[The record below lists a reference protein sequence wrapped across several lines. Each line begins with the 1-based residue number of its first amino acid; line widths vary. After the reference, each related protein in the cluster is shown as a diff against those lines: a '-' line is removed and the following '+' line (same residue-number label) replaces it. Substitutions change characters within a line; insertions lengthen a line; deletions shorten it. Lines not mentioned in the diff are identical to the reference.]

1 MMAAKEKVTLTLPA
15 DLMETVRTLV
25 PPRRQSQFIAE
36 AIRYFVA
43 EQQRRSLRE
52 RLIAGYQAN
61 ATVDRET
68 AAEWSAAEDEVWLNH
83 VPYSDSD
90 EERAGAAANSAR

>member
-1 MMAAKEKVTLTLPA
+1 MLTKEKVTLTLPS
-15 DLMETVRTLV
+15 DLMETVRSLV

-52 RLIAGYQAN
+52 RLIAGYQTNVA
-61 ATVDRET
+61 ADSTL
-68 AAEWSAAEDEVWLNH
+68 AAEWSAVEDEAWLNH
-83 VPYSDSD
+83 VPPYA
-90 EERAGAAANSAR
+90 EEEGADDAANSAR

>member
-61 ATVDRET
+61 ATADRET
-68 AAEWSAAEDEVWLNH
+68 AAEWSVAEDEAWLNY
-83 VPYSDSD
+83 VPYS
-90 EERAGAAANSAR
+90 EEEYTSASANSAR

>member
-1 MMAAKEKVTLTLPA
+1 MLTKEKVTLTLPS
-15 DLMETVRTLV
+15 DLMETVRSLV

-52 RLIAGYQAN
+52 RLIAGYHAN
-61 ATVDRET
+61 AAADVDL
-68 AAEWSAAEDEVWLNH
+68 AAEWSAAEDEAWLDH
-83 VPYSDSD
+83 VPPYVA
-90 EERAGAAANSAR
+90 EERSDDTDNPAR